1 MVENVWWH
9 LAKFNNR
16 INFAKSTFT
25 KDKKVRAQLLGRY
38 AKFILF
44 KFRQAPANVL
54 QPQACSYFY
63 GFPARNSLQVYMS
76 VADAPQGR
84 RRDRLVLKKDFNTS
98 RSTFIHAIRVD
109 DDQKSRNSEAWR
121 CLGDFCRPS
130 DRENLG
136 FLELKRPASIDQHEK
151 HASSKK
157 YVLYR
162 EYSQARASHV
172 LFFARKNPISSCDD
186 EAWRLLS
193 LVKKWHHREILEK
206 SHIMVLR

>member
-1 MVENVWWH
+1 
-9 LAKFNNR
+9 
-16 INFAKSTFT
+16 
-25 KDKKVRAQLLGRY
+25 
-38 AKFILF
+38 
-44 KFRQAPANVL
+44 
-54 QPQACSYFY
+54 
-63 GFPARNSLQVYMS
+63 MS

-136 FLELKRPASIDQHEK
+136 FLELKRPASIDQHEN

-157 YVLYR
+157 YVLHR
-162 EYSQARASHV
+162 ECSQARASHV

-186 EAWRLLS
+186 EA
-193 LVKKWHHREILEK
+193 
-206 SHIMVLR
+206 